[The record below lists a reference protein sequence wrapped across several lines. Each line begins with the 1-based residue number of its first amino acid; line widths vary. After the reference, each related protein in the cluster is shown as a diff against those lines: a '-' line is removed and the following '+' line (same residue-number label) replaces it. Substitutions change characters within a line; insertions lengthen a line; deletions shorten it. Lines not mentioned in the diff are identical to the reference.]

1 MRVDSG
7 IGLEI
12 DADRKTDVI
21 SEYSFGKSTC
31 SLDTPDLGEPMRKL
45 LEAGVQ
51 IHPVARAFPTLV
63 LGMTKITGW
72 LAPFFPFMNAQ
83 KGFKGIEKELIRPPY
98 EKALQGDVQDDETSI
113 VQALATNKSL
123 SADEKTFSRVA
134 GEALNLIGAGTETT
148 GRTVS
153 DSKPQR
159 DDDTNTLL
167 CSSQSR
173 SSTSLIILKS
183 SRASSP
189 SFAPSCHP
197 PHPLF
202 LR

>member
-1 MRVDSG
+1 M
-7 IGLEI
+7 
-12 DADRKTDVI
+12 I

-63 LGMTKITGW
+63 LGMMKVTGW

-83 KGFKGIEKELIRPPY
+83 KGFKDIEEELIKPPY
-98 EKALQGDVQDDETSI
+98 NKALQGEIQQDENSI
-113 VQALATNKSL
+113 VQALATNASL
-123 SADEKTFSRVA
+123 DASEKTFSRVA

-153 DSKPQR
+153 DVCMDLLRK
-159 DDDTNTLL
+159 DDTDRILR
-167 CSSQSR
+167 SSQ
-173 SSTSLIILKS
+173 
-183 SRASSP
+183 
-189 SFAPSCHP
+189 
-197 PHPLF
+197 
-202 LR
+202 